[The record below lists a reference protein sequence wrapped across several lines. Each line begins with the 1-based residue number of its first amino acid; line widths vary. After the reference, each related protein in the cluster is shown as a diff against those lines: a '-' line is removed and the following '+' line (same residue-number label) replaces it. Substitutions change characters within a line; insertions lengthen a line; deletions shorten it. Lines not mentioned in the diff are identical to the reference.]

1 MLHKAR
7 LLIAL
12 SGTLFLAACVDGPTK
27 NLSMEAKS
35 VEITDVQEDANE
47 EDTEE
52 IVTTS
57 ETEKAE
63 ETEEAEADEIVGGTE
78 SVDETAELET
88 AENALT
94 VEELDTN
101 YSVAI
106 KQIIEKSNLDAES
119 FSFIIEETEEHVEIT
134 VYEKTK
140 DQAHSP
146 QQGRYR
152 YIFDSGEILKQDYLT
167 GAFIPFEELEE

>member
-12 SGTLFLAACVDGPTK
+12 SGTLFLAACVDGPTED
-27 NLSMEAKS
+27 LSMEAKS
-35 VEITDVQEDANE
+35 VEITDVHTDAND

-57 ETEKAE
+57 ETE
-63 ETEEAEADEIVGGTE
+63 EEAEEDETVGSTD
-78 SVDETAELET
+78 SIDETANLE
-88 AENALT
+88 AVESALT

-101 YSVAI
+101 YQVAI
-106 KQIIEKSNLDAES
+106 KQIIKKSNLDAEA
-119 FSFIIEETEEHVEIT
+119 FSFAIEETEEHVEIT
-134 VYEKTK
+134 VYEKTEE
-140 DQAHSP
+140 QAHSP

-152 YIFDSGEILKQDYLT
+152 YIFDSGEILGQDYLT

>member
-12 SGTLFLAACVDGPTK
+12 SGTLFLAACVDGPTED
-27 NLSMEAKS
+27 LSMEAKS
-35 VEITDVQEDANE
+35 VEITDVQTDAND

-57 ETEKAE
+57 ETE
-63 ETEEAEADEIVGGTE
+63 EEAEEDETVGSTD
-78 SVDETAELET
+78 SIDETADLEA

-101 YSVAI
+101 YQVAI
-106 KQIIEKSNLDAES
+106 KQIIEKSNLDAEA
-119 FSFIIEETEEHVEIT
+119 FSFAIEETEEHVEIT
-134 VYEKTK
+134 VYEKTEE
-140 DQAHSP
+140 QAHSP

-152 YIFDSGEILKQDYLT
+152 YIFDSGEILGQDYLT